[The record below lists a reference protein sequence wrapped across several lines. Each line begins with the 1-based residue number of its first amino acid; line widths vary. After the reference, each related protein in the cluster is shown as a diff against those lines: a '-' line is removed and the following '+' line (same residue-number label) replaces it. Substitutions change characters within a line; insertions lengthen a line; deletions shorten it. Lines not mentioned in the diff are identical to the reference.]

1 MCPDLQCDPAAW
13 HPAEDFLQRFRTRSH
28 PLLQLYLSHFIQH
41 TVPAV
46 AISQIQSDGQCCL
59 RKCLTL
65 PCRHNANLLHC
76 RSPLSLVPLSTSIIW
91 ERTAS
96 RRRPAFSSHLVSTIN
111 LQSHEEIA
119 FSYAAG

>member
-1 MCPDLQCDPAAW
+1 MRPDLQCDPAAW

-46 AISQIQSDGQCCL
+46 AISQIQSDGQCWL
-59 RKCLTL
+59 RKSLTL
-65 PCRHNANLLHC
+65 PCRYGANLLHC

-91 ERTAS
+91 ERTAF
-96 RRRPAFSSHLVSTIN
+96 RRRPAFSSHLITTTT
-111 LQSHEEIA
+111 LRL
-119 FSYAAG
+119 